1 MENKTPKHKIPVRP
15 SILDRL
21 IDDRA
26 DVYGYPINLLI
37 ESLRRDLENLLNTPK
52 SPVVFGPEFVELH
65 SSILDFGI
73 PDVASATGNDS
84 QIWEKMIS
92 KIEFAIRSFEPRL
105 KEVEVI
111 MKDNRKSGIPK
122 VEFEIRGQLVFDP
135 SPELLFQ
142 STIELSSGRTLVNF
156 PTLEES

>member
-65 SSILDFGI
+65 S
-73 PDVASATGNDS
+73 
-84 QIWEKMIS
+84 
-92 KIEFAIRSFEPRL
+92 
-105 KEVEVI
+105 
-111 MKDNRKSGIPK
+111 KDNRKSGIPK